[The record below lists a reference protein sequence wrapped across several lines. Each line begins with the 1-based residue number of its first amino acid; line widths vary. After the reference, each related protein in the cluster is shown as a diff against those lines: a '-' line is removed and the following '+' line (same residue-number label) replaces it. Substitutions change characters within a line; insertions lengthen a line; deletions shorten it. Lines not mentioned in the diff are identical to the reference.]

1 MAKKV
6 AVKKSLGKKA
16 GDFEEIKIKGPQK
29 DFVVDKVKS
38 GVAGFDDMLRG
49 GIPRGSLVVL
59 SGSPGS
65 GKTIFCLQFINA
77 GILDYNE
84 NCVLVLLEESKE
96 EIFESAREFGWD
108 FEEFVKQKKLKILSV
123 NLYDFEIL
131 KNNIE
136 DAIRSIDAKRI
147 VIDPGVLFKLFFE
160 KELDAR
166 KNIVALGQILKKR
179 KCTAIITNELSL
191 DINSSL
197 YGLEEYV
204 ADGVVLLY
212 HTRVKNKFIRS
223 IAVVKM
229 RNTQISEQLKPVSIT
244 KAGIQVHI
252 ESELF
257 T

>member
-1 MAKKV
+1 MKKMASKRKVSKKEHP
-6 AVKKSLGKKA
+6 
-16 GDFEEIKIKGPQK
+16 DFEEIQVKPQGK
-29 DFVVDKVKS
+29 EFFVEKAKS
-38 GVAGFDDMLRG
+38 GVPGFDDMLRG

-65 GKTIFCLQFINA
+65 GKTIFCLQFIYT
-77 GILDYNE
+77 GLSQFNE
-84 NCVLVLLEESKE
+84 NCVLILLEESKE
-96 EIFESAREFGWD
+96 EIFETVKEFGWD
-108 FEEFVKQKKLKILSV
+108 FEVFVKQKKLKILSV

-136 DAIRSIDAKRI
+136 DAIRSIEAKRV

-179 KCTAIITNELSL
+179 ACTTIITNELST

-212 HTRVKNKFIRS
+212 HTRVKNKFVRS

-244 KAGIQVHI
+244 KAGIQVHV

>member
-1 MAKKV
+1 MKKQ
-6 AVKKSLGKKA
+6 KSRSKKA
-16 GDFEEIKIKGPQK
+16 VNRKARGFEEIDMRKTIQIEKIK
-29 DFVVDKVKS
+29 S
-38 GVAGFDDMLRG
+38 GIAGFDEMLRG
-49 GIPRGSLVVL
+49 GIPVGSLVVL

-65 GKTIFCLQFINA
+65 GKTIFCLQFIYT
-77 GILDYNE
+77 GISKYNE

-96 EIFESAREFGWD
+96 EIFETGLEFGWD
-108 FEEFVKQKKLKILSV
+108 FEEFVKKKTLKVLTV

-136 DAIRSIDAKRI
+136 DAIRSIDAKRL
-147 VIDPGVLFKLFFE
+147 VIDPGVIFKLFFE

-166 KNIVALGQILKKR
+166 KNIVALGKIIKKR
-179 KCTAIITNELSL
+179 KCTTIITNELSVE
-191 DINSSL
+191 IGSSL

-223 IAVVKM
+223 IAIVKM
-229 RNTQISEQLKPVSIT
+229 RNTQIMEQLKPLSIT
-244 KAGIQVHI
+244 TSGIQVHI
-252 ESELF
+252 DSELF